1 MQKKTKKEKFLLT
14 CHSLFAPS
22 TVAYLLSILVLNKG
36 SSKYLGDSVIQRPH
50 FLMISNKGS
59 SLVTVTMVPIDS
71 SGQDVFGTETDKTSP
86 KYGDPR

>member
-1 MQKKTKKEKFLLT
+1 
-14 CHSLFAPS
+14 
-22 TVAYLLSILVLNKG
+22 
-36 SSKYLGDSVIQRPH
+36 
-50 FLMISNKGS
+50 MISNKGS